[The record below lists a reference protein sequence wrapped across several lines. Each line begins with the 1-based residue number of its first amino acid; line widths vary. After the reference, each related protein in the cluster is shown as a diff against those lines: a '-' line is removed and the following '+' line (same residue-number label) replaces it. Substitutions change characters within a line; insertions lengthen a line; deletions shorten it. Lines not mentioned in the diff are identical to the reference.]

1 MSRWTT
7 LGCAASLLA
16 LSACSGPAFVESADD
31 EVTGNGSETSSGDE
45 GPTSAPPQIV
55 NASQVGTP
63 GGLVFLLVDAPI
75 SDITLAIGGVD
86 VEPRQFLFTDIAG
99 ALYRVPEDA
108 EPGFSQLEVRWRHE
122 DGAAATRELEIVAP
136 RFVDVALEAGLG
148 VTHDATGSPPECAQ
162 SHTGVAWGD
171 YDDDGVP
178 DVFVGNVGSGGT
190 LHRGLGVLDASG
202 VPSFTDA
209 TQAAGLTGVD
219 SMAMAQFVDLEGDG
233 DLDLFVGRR
242 GYNRVFRNQL
252 AQTGAATFVDA
263 TAELGLDFYSQRTMG
278 VAFGDFDA
286 DDDLDLYVVNHAFCF
301 PARGSEIRAEDHLYR
316 NDGGRFVEQ
325 THWLDS
331 PVIASVG
338 FSAAW
343 VDVERDGDLD
353 LIVINDDVGGDI
365 GMPNALWRND
375 GPDEEGGWR
384 LTDVSIESGVGL
396 PGVNGMGLAYG
407 DIDDDG
413 FVDFSFTNIGSNVLL
428 LGNGDGTFFNAS
440 EQAGIARNQLPWER
454 RSTTWAAHMF
464 DHDNDGDLELY
475 FSGGRIKGEAPVPD
489 AFLDN
494 LGDGRFEERTWAA
507 GVEDPAAGKASALVD
522 FDRDGDWDVVT
533 TAWAAPLRV
542 YQNRM
547 ADRSSAHFVDIE
559 LRASGGNSEALGAI
573 VTLEAGGKRRTCFHG
588 HRPSLG
594 AGGEATCHFG
604 LGDVDRVDALTITWP
619 DGTEESAALPAVDQ
633 RTRYVR

>member
-1 MSRWTT
+1 MNRCTI
-7 LGCAASLLA
+7 LGRVASLLA
-16 LSACSGPAFVESADD
+16 LSACGGPAFIDSNDL
-31 EVTGNGSETSSGDE
+31 ETSGSGGDESNADE
-45 GPTSAPPQIV
+45 GPGVAPPQIV
-55 NASQVGTP
+55 DASEIGTP
-63 GGLVFLLVDAPI
+63 GGLLFLLVDAPI
-75 SDITLAIGGVD
+75 SDITLAIGEVD

-108 EPGFSQLEVRWRHE
+108 EPGTSELEVRWRHE
-122 DGAAATRELEIVAP
+122 DGAGATRAIEIVAP

-148 VTHDATGSPPECAQ
+148 VTHDATGSPAECAE
-162 SHTGVAWGD
+162 SHTGLAWGD
-171 YDDDGVP
+171 YDDDGIP
-178 DVFVGNVGSGGT
+178 DVFVGNVGSGST

-209 TQAAGLTGVD
+209 TQAVGLGGVD

-242 GYNRVFRNQL
+242 GTNRVFRNQL
-252 AQTGAATFVDA
+252 SETGVATFADV
-263 TAELGLDFYSQRTMG
+263 TAELGLDAYSQRTMG
-278 VAFGDFDA
+278 VAFGDFDG

-301 PARGSEIRAEDHLYR
+301 PSRGSEIRAEDHLYR

-325 THWLDS
+325 TQWLDS

-375 GPDEEGGWR
+375 GPDEDGGWR
-384 LTDVSIESGVGL
+384 LTDVSDASGVAI

-413 FVDFSFTNIGSNVLL
+413 FVDFAFTNIGANVLL
-428 LGNGDGTFFNAS
+428 LGNGDGTFFDAS

-494 LGDGRFEERTWAA
+494 LGDGRFEERTWSA

-522 FDRDGDWDVVT
+522 IDRDGDWDVVT

-542 YQNRM
+542 YQNRL
-547 ADRSSAHFVDIE
+547 ADRTAAHFVDIE

-573 VTLEAGGKRRTCFHG
+573 VTLEAGGRTRTCFHG

-594 AGGEATCHFG
+594 AGGETTCHFG
-604 LGDVDRVDALTITWP
+604 LGEVQQVDAVTIRWP
-619 DGTEESAALPAVDQ
+619 DGSEERVAPPAVDQ
-633 RTRYVR
+633 RTRYSH